1 MGRRAGLSIK
11 RDENAQDAPQLPAHD
26 ARRTNQKVDQM
37 RPLAVATLAALTL
50 TACAEQDDRITALAH
65 CNAET
70 LKLYPDPSRVP
81 DEHVFRGNCM
91 REKGY
96 VLRQGRSEC
105 NGMLSAQREPT
116 CYERVS

>member
-1 MGRRAGLSIK
+1 
-11 RDENAQDAPQLPAHD
+11 
-26 ARRTNQKVDQM
+26 M
-37 RPLAVATLAALTL
+37 RVLAALSIFGL
-50 TACAEQDDRITALAH
+50 SLAGCSSPDERAAALAE

-70 LKLYPDPSRVP
+70 LKLYPDSSRVP

-96 VLRQGRSEC
+96 VLRQGPPEC
-105 NGMLSAQREPT
+105 NGTMSAQREPG